1 MIPTWPGGRWSE
13 ETLCKGP
20 SAGVDPGGMCW
31 SKLRSWLVQG
41 KMWKMCRKTLVF
53 IPKKGPFQPVRGC
66 FFFQGQAATYLLN
79 KGIVRKVRSLS
90 LQLVGRKLRVL
101 AVRKTPS
108 FEGQFRNSKFWG
120 PKNLETWTF
129 EGPHLEHSH
138 CLRFKNQPHKLTCN
152 RLQAQT
158 LLGTG
163 SAICFPDLW
172 GCLRKQTPRSR
183 KAGFYNYVCLC
194 LFRFPLSFA
203 VLCFPCFA
211 YFGGIHL

>member
-1 MIPTWPGGRWSE
+1 
-13 ETLCKGP
+13 
-20 SAGVDPGGMCW
+20 
-31 SKLRSWLVQG
+31 
-41 KMWKMCRKTLVF
+41 MCRKTLVF
-53 IPKKGPFQPVRGC
+53 IPKNRALSTSSGMF
-66 FFFQGQAATYLLN
+66 FFFQGQAATCLLN

-90 LQLVGRKLRVL
+90 LQLVGRKLRIL
-101 AVRKTPS
+101 AVRKTPSFEGHSLEFFKTPS
-108 FEGQFRNSKFWG
+108 FEGQFRNSKFWR

-158 LLGTG
+158 RLGTG

-183 KAGFYNYVCLC
+183 KAGFYTYVCWC
-194 LFRFPLSFA
+194 LFCL
-203 VLCFPCFA
+203 LCFCCALLSLFCLLWLCPAVSPLLANGSPFNDKNHVVSC
-211 YFGGIHL
+211 GIHL